1 MFVIKPTYTRRGS
14 FKNEHKWHLD
24 IEKAKQVYLDLTQDI
39 EEIGQK
45 VLKIETAE
53 HQNQLALEWMK
64 NEVEWNN
71 EHGFVL
77 PNDLRQIYSKCLPV
91 EEIPHFTPLVEMNH
105 WESL

>member
-1 MFVIKPTYTRRGS
+1 
-14 FKNEHKWHLD
+14 
-24 IEKAKQVYLDLTQDI
+24 
-39 EEIGQK
+39 
-45 VLKIETAE
+45 
-53 HQNQLALEWMK
+53 MK